1 MGIATILE
9 ARELLLLAT
18 DAQKADA
25 LAAAIDGPIGFDN
38 PASALGL
45 HPAVT
50 ILCDGEAAA
59 KIKSKR
65 AASGLN

>member
-18 DAQKADA
+18 GAQKADA
-25 LAAAIDGPIGFDN
+25 LAAAIDGPVGFDN

-45 HPAVT
+45 HPVVT
-50 ILCDGEAAA
+50 ILCDREATA
-59 KIKSKR
+59 KIKTSEPLQ
-65 AASGLN
+65 G

>member
-18 DAQKADA
+18 GAQKADA
-25 LAAAIDGPIGFDN
+25 LAAAIDGPVGFDN

-50 ILCDGEAAA
+50 ILCDREAAV
-59 KIKSKR
+59 KIK
-65 AASGLN
+65 ASEPLQG